1 MTTDT
6 HKPTKDVLMYDT
18 TLRDGEQGEFISY
31 SLEDKVRIAMRLDD
45 FGMDYIEGGWPGSN
59 PKAMQFFERMK
70 SHTFRHAKLAAF
82 GSTRRKNVSAAEDS
96 QIQMLLDAGTPVVT
110 IFGKTWD
117 LHVHE
122 ALRVTPE
129 ENLAMIEES
138 VAFLKSQGR
147 EVIYDCEHF
156 FDGWKSNAA
165 YALETLKAAVRAG
178 ADCIV
183 LCDTNGGTMPTEIPA
198 IMRQVREAL
207 PGTALG
213 IHPHNDAG
221 LAVANAIFA
230 VVEGG
235 AVHVQGTVNGYG
247 ERCGNLDLIQT
258 IPNLEIKYKLRCTEE
273 GKLRELTQLS
283 HFVAEVANLV
293 PDPRQPY
300 VGQTVFA
307 HKGGIHVSAVQRN
320 PATYEHI
327 PPETVGNHRRVLVSE
342 LSGQSNVLYK
352 AEELGIDFSG
362 ASAEARQI
370 VQKVKELEAE
380 GYQFEGAEASFELLV
395 KKAQGRHRSFFELRG
410 FRVETDRPAPGFPP
424 LSQAVLRL
432 LVNGEDRH
440 VVADGDGPVNA
451 LDRAL
456 RKALVAD
463 YPLLQKV
470 HLTDFK
476 VRVLSAKSG
485 TAAKVRVLIESSDG
499 EGNSWTTVGVSE
511 NIIEASYLALVDS
524 IDYVLLK
531 MEEREA
537 GGAPEAPSS
546 APAEAAGALKG

>member
-1 MTTDT
+1 MS
-6 HKPTKDVLMYDT
+6 KKKDVLIYDT

-31 SLEDKVRIAMRLDD
+31 SLEDKVRIATRLDD
-45 FGMDYIEGGWPGSN
+45 FGVDYIEGGWPGSN

-70 SHTFRHAKLAAF
+70 DHSFRTAKLAAF
-82 GSTRRKNVSAAEDS
+82 GSTRRKNVSASEDS
-96 QIQMLLDAGTPVVT
+96 QIQTLLDAATPVVT

-117 LHVHE
+117 LHVRE
-122 ALRVTPE
+122 ALRVSPE

-138 VAFLKSQGR
+138 VAFLKSQER
-147 EVIYDCEHF
+147 EVVYDCEHF
-156 FDGWKSNAA
+156 FDGWKANAA
-165 YALETLKAAVRAG
+165 YALETLKAAARAG
-178 ADCIV
+178 ADCVV

-198 IMRQVREAL
+198 IMAAVREAL
-207 PGTALG
+207 PGVALG
-213 IHPHNDAG
+213 IHPHDDAG
-221 LAVANAIFA
+221 MATANAVIS
-230 VVEGG
+230 VVQGG
-235 AVHVQGTVNGYG
+235 AIHVQGTINGYG
-247 ERCGNLDLIQT
+247 ERCGNVDLIQV
-258 IPNLEIKYKLRCTEE
+258 IPNLELKYGLKCTEE
-273 GKLRELTQLS
+273 GKLKDLTPLS

-352 AEELGIDFSG
+352 AEEMGIDLNG

-370 VQKVKELEAE
+370 VQTVKQLESE

-395 KKAQGRHRSFFELRG
+395 KKAQGRHRSFFELKG
-410 FRVETDRPAPGFPP
+410 FRVETDRPAPGLPT
-424 LSQAVLRL
+424 LAQAVIRL
-432 LVNGEDRH
+432 TVNGEDRH

-463 YPLLQKV
+463 YPMLAKV

-476 VRVLSAKSG
+476 VRVLSAKTG

-499 EGNSWTTVGVSE
+499 EGDSWTTVGVSE
-511 NIIEASYLALVDS
+511 NIIEASYQALVDS

-531 MEEREA
+531 CEEEVEKGGGGEA
-537 GGAPEAPSS
+537 CSPVMKAVIGAAPT
-546 APAEAAGALKG
+546 A